1 LCAHRITVRQALG
14 AGLLVT
20 LVALTLSAC
29 GSDGGGGEAAGAEG
43 KLDRVVEIEEGRG
56 LYVRC
61 TGAGSPTVVMEAG
74 DEGDSSQYA
83 FAEQAVAKKTRTC
96 VYDRA
101 NLGRSDPAPGP
112 RRLPDLVG
120 DLENLLDSAE
130 IPGPYVLVGTSGGGF
145 IVAGY
150 AEEHPDRVAGMVLV
164 DTPPASGTY
173 VDPPRELV
181 EILDPDNPKNV
192 EHRDCIRVERDAWE
206 ARRRIGD
213 VPMRV
218 ITADYPEEIVKQ
230 EYFTELHPSMR
241 RNVELQ
247 MGWLD
252 ASPQAKQIVVH
263 TGHAVQ
269 EEKPEVVIEAILD
282 VVREARSKQG

>member
-1 LCAHRITVRQALG
+1 LSAHRITVRQALG
-14 AGLLVT
+14 TGLLVT

-192 EHRDCIRVERDAWE
+192 EHRDYIRVERDAWE

>member
-1 LCAHRITVRQALG
+1 LSAHRITVRQALG
-14 AGLLVT
+14 TGLLVT

-120 DLENLLDSAE
+120 DLENLLNSAE

-192 EHRDCIRVERDAWE
+192 EHRDYIRVERDAWE

>member
-1 LCAHRITVRQALG
+1 
-14 AGLLVT
+14 
-20 LVALTLSAC
+20 
-29 GSDGGGGEAAGAEG
+29 
-43 KLDRVVEIEEGRG
+43 
-56 LYVRC
+56 
-61 TGAGSPTVVMEAG
+61 
-74 DEGDSSQYA
+74 
-83 FAEQAVAKKTRTC
+83 
-96 VYDRA
+96 
-101 NLGRSDPAPGP
+101 
-112 RRLPDLVG
+112 
-120 DLENLLDSAE
+120 
-130 IPGPYVLVGTSGGGF
+130 
-145 IVAGY
+145 
-150 AEEHPDRVAGMVLV
+150 
-164 DTPPASGTY
+164 